1 MEYTFLLFYYLFLI
15 FIIYIALS
23 KLIIKLDRI
32 ICLYSIK
39 KNYVFKNRSFNR
51 YFFFF
56 FNISFITACYL
67 FFIKILILFFK
78 K

>member
-56 FNISFITACYL
+56 NISFITACYL

>member
-51 YFFFF
+51 YFFFLIF
-56 FNISFITACYL
+56 LLLLPVISSLSKF
-67 FFIKILILFFK
+67 
-78 K
+78 